1 MRDLQPMF
9 DPKGVVVAGAS
20 THPGKFGFVTLHNI
34 LASGYT
40 GKVFA
45 TNLAEEEVLGIQTVA
60 SINEVPAGEADLLV
74 VCTPASTV
82 PQLLRDAAARG
93 IRAAFITSGGFAEAG
108 DEGQQAQADLIALA
122 DELNMVVAGPNG
134 QGIVST
140 PAKLC
145 AQIVA
150 PYAPSGSISVVSQS
164 GNLVSSFLNLSQQ
177 WGVGIARSVSAG
189 NAAVLDVV
197 DYLEWFGSD
206 DETRVALTYIEGLTD
221 GPDFLNRVRAVTAR
235 KPVVVLKGGATE
247 VGARAAASHT
257 GSLAT
262 NDRVF
267 DGLLR
272 QSGAIRAAN
281 VTDAFATAAGFAK
294 LPLPAGPRTVV
305 VTSVGGW
312 GVLAADALADTDLE
326 LADLPP
332 DLYAEIDSRLPP
344 RWSRANPI
352 DMAGGEKRDT
362 IPEVLELVARHPDVD
377 AILFLGLGIQSN
389 TARMMRE
396 GRFYPDHGLERIV
409 NFHESQD
416 TRYVEAAMEI
426 SGRTGTP
433 ILVCTELATA
443 DPTNAAP
450 QTMREAGW
458 PCFASADQAVRV
470 LDHLWRYARFRKRRE
485 GAS

>member
-1 MRDLQPMF
+1 MRDLQPLF
-9 DPKGVVVAGAS
+9 EPRGVVVAGAS

-34 LASGYT
+34 LSAGYP

-45 TNLAEEEVLGIQTVA
+45 TNLGRETVLGVETVG
-60 SINEVPAGEADLLV
+60 SVTDVPHGEADLLV
-74 VCTPASTV
+74 VCTPAPTV
-82 PQLLRDAAARG
+82 VPSLRDAAARG
-93 IRAAFITSGGFAEAG
+93 IRAAFITSAGFAEAG
-108 DEGQQAQADLIALA
+108 AEGVAAQQELIAVA
-122 DELNMVVAGPNG
+122 DELGMVVAGPNG

-140 PAKLC
+140 PAQLC

-150 PYAPSGSISVVSQS
+150 PYAPRGGISVASQS
-164 GNLVSSFLNLSQQ
+164 GNLVSSFLNLARQ
-177 WGVGIARSVSAG
+177 WGVGIARAVSAG

-197 DYLEWFGSD
+197 DYLEWYGAD
-206 DETRVALTYIEGLTD
+206 PETRVALTYLEGLND
-221 GPDFLNRVRAVTAR
+221 GPDFLERVRAVTAK
-235 KPVVVLKGGATE
+235 KPVVVLKGGASD

-281 VTDAFATAAGFAK
+281 VTDAFATAAGFAA
-294 LPLPAGPRTVV
+294 LPLPRGPRTVV

-312 GVLAADALADTDLE
+312 GVLTADALEGTDLA

-332 DLYAEIDSRLPP
+332 DLFAAIDERLPP
-344 RWSRANPI
+344 RWSKSNPI

-362 IPEVLELVARHPDVD
+362 IPEILELAAAHPDVD
-377 AILFLGLGIQSN
+377 AIIFLGLGIQSN
-389 TARMMRE
+389 TARQMRD
-396 GRFYPDHGLERIV
+396 GGFYPDHGLERIV
-409 NFHESQD
+409 NFHERQD
-416 TRYVEAAMEI
+416 RRYVEAAMEI
-426 SGRTGTP
+426 SARTDTP

-443 DPTNAAP
+443 DPSNPAP
-450 QTMREAGW
+450 ATLREAGW

-470 LDHLWRYARFRKRRE
+470 LDHMWRYQRFRSRRR
-485 GAS
+485 